1 MIKSNSFCFFLKN
14 QTNINVTGALSYNLF
29 CLFSI
34 NFVKYNKA
42 LPWQSGKPTYPNMQ
56 LSHLLPENISLH
68 EHWPLSLSHRSVF
81 EPVISQAH
89 ANEKNQNYL

>member
-1 MIKSNSFCFFLKN
+1 M
-14 QTNINVTGALSYNLF
+14 
-29 CLFSI
+29 
-34 NFVKYNKA
+34 NFVTYNKA

-89 ANEKNQNYL
+89 ANEKIRIIFKTFYNCLQI